1 MNAHTF
7 TVGVGMAVFLF
18 LVALAARCEVVDVA
32 HADGEVYA
40 SAFGGVTQLGEAT
53 PVAPSVGNAG
63 LVD

>member
-1 MNAHTF
+1 
-7 TVGVGMAVFLF
+7 MAVFLF